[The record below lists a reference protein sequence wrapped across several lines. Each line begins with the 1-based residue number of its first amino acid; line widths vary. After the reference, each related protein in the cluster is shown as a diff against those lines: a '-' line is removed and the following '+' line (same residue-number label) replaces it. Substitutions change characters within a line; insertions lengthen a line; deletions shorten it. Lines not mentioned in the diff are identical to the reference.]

1 MVFGEGFIK
10 RLFGS
15 NRPDNKREIEKKEIP
30 QFLSNAESRK
40 GDNHEENEDSSIS
53 NHEHQL
59 YAVFDG
65 VSGAEGGKIASEIA
79 RDIFEKGFDSVPFE
93 LSENDAIEKMRS
105 LIQEAHTEI
114 CKLKTEE
121 SDMAPGTTAT
131 VIKFLRDPKTQNF
144 YGVIGNIGDSRLY
157 HVSKGNF
164 RRLTRDHNKQYQES
178 MDRQGKKNVF
188 VNNLSFVDANTGSVE
203 DELDHWGGVD
213 YSTPDG
219 KNVFAQS
226 KSRNVITSSLG
237 VTNARPNYVDIV
249 IVRGILP
256 GDKFL
261 LTSDGIHDNLTA
273 DEISRVIIESTDT
286 KQLVQTAYERSL
298 DLGKEDGNLRAKPDD
313 MTAVLLEINPSK
325 KQTSSTRQSLEQAA

>member
-1 MVFGEGFIK
+1 MVFSE
-10 RLFGS
+10 RLKKFFGGAKS
-15 NRPDNKREIEKKEIP
+15 ENKREGDKKEIP
-30 QFLSNAESRK
+30 RFLSNVESRK

-53 NHEHQL
+53 NHERQL

-105 LIQEAHTEI
+105 VIQEAHTEI
-114 CKLKTEE
+114 CKLKKQED
-121 SDMAPGTTAT
+121 DMAPGTTAT
-131 VIKFLRDPKTQNF
+131 AIKFLRDPKTQKF

-188 VNNLSFVDANTGSVE
+188 VNNLSFVDANTQSVE
-203 DELDHWGGVD
+203 NELDYWGGVD

-226 KSRNVITSSLG
+226 KSRNIITSSLG
-237 VTNARPNYVDIV
+237 VSNARPNYVDIV
-249 IVRGILP
+249 IVRDIFP

-261 LTSDGIHDNLTA
+261 LTSDGVHDNLTT
-273 DEISRVIIESTDT
+273 DEISRVIIENTDT
-286 KQLVQTAYERSL
+286 KQLVQAAYERSL
-298 DLGKEDGNLRAKPDD
+298 DFGKEGGNFRAKPDD
-313 MTAVLLEINPSK
+313 MTAVLLEINLPQQQSVSVK
-325 KQTSSTRQSLEQAA
+325 KPIREAA

>member
-1 MVFGEGFIK
+1 MAFVEGLR
-10 RLFGS
+10 RLFG
-15 NRPDNKREIEKKEIP
+15 NARPENKREIEKKEIP

-40 GDNHEENEDSSIS
+40 GDNHDENEDGLIS
-53 NHEHQL
+53 DQGHQL

-79 RDIFEKGFDSVPFE
+79 RGIFEKGFQSLPFE
-93 LSENDAIEKMRS
+93 LSENEAIEKMRF

-114 CKLKTEE
+114 CKLKEDERDT
-121 SDMAPGTTAT
+121 APGTTAT
-131 VIKFLRDPKTQNF
+131 VIKFLRDPKTQQF
-144 YGVIGNIGDSRLY
+144 YGVIGNVGDSRLY

-178 MDRQGKKNVF
+178 MDRQGKKDAF
-188 VNNLSFVDANTGSVE
+188 VNNLSFVDATTESFE
-203 DELDHWGGVD
+203 DELDHWAGAD
-213 YSTPDG
+213 YNTPDG

-237 VTNARPNYVDIV
+237 VTNVRPNYVDIV

-261 LTSDGIHDNLTA
+261 LTSDGIHDNLTT
-273 DEISRVIIESTDT
+273 DEISSIIGETTDT
-286 KQLVQTAYERSL
+286 KKLVEAAYKRSNEF
-298 DLGKEDGNLRAKPDD
+298 GHEDGNLRAKPDD
-313 MTAVLLEINPSK
+313 MTAVLLEINIPQ
-325 KQTSSTRQSLEQAA
+325 KQRGSVEKPVKEAA